1 VDLRR
6 LRLQEW
12 LAGACGAALLVALF
26 LDWYGEGPAKAN
38 AWESFAVLD
47 VLLALVGVMAVA
59 LAVLTALTRA
69 QAVPVA
75 IGSMLVLA
83 GVVVSV
89 WLAIRIP
96 SPPGGADREI
106 GLWVGLAACL
116 GSTLS
121 ALWSIRDQR
130 FPRAVTDAARTDIPT
145 LPAPPPEG
153 ADGAPS

>member
-1 VDLRR
+1 MF
-6 LRLQEW
+6 
-12 LAGACGAALLVALF
+12 GAALLVALF
-26 LDWYGEGPAKAN
+26 LDWYGDGPAKAN

-47 VLLALVGVMAVA
+47 VLLTLVGVLAVA
-59 LAVLTALTRA
+59 LAIAAALSRA
-69 QAVPVA
+69 QAVPVG
-75 IGSMLVLA
+75 IGSMLVLV

-106 GLWVGLAACL
+106 GLWIGLASCV

-121 ALWSIRDQR
+121 ALWSIRDDR
-130 FPRAVTDAARTDIPT
+130 FPSAVTDAGRTDIPT

-153 ADGAPS
+153 AGGTPS